1 MLETER
7 AAFSAERASLQK
19 KQAELDSAVKMLD
32 SRLRDAFR
40 SSENAI
46 RDTVAASILQVEELD
61 RDASIHVE
69 SGDGSPGDRKLVQR
83 LQAELATSLQRYKSL
98 ESLTAKQV
106 KSAEERV
113 RGDMERL
120 ATEFVS
126 VRDELATEKERAKSA
141 EHLYRE
147 SEAQAHALRKQITT
161 LDNELRETIQ
171 HRDNMA
177 AELAKVKGAAVK
189 GTHDVEAA
197 MERVALS
204 MGEVRAAEKRA
215 AEAEAAR
222 EAQARAFEAERLEVK
237 EKAEEMR
244 RHLADL
250 SAAVIENKRECKA
263 AQAEADR
270 AKTALAEAQA
280 RLERGRVE
288 DASHHAEVETLKA
301 QNSVLAADLSLA
313 NDRVA
318 NLQRSQQDL
327 IEQLREAER
336 RSSPVRASDRSSSP
350 SLGKLEM
357 QAAEVAD
364 LRRSVANLTESVA
377 RHAAAHESTRHDLET
392 SRDQVRTLKAQLQ
405 HLAVPSPS
413 LSRVQVDQVAAQLSS
428 EQAARRAAEARAE
441 QLDDLLKEATI
452 NLRTLTIRCK
462 AMEKEL
468 QEGGA
473 GQHGAHGGGNMM
485 NTSTSSSSGVA
496 TATSRS
502 GTPTPVTVNQAAAAA
517 NSVAALRERIAHLEA
532 GLAESNRRVLAE
544 QRRVGEA
551 ELAAGLVRDEKRSLE
566 VRAAAAV
573 AERDAAVADVE
584 TKLAEVEQIKAE
596 LAAQRE
602 ATEVADRARAG
613 LEEDLRHERERVFLI
628 HSSLEEQTKEA
639 VRGLYG
645 IEAHHENVV
654 LKERVKALEREVASL
669 VHLPRELGVRQ
680 AEQQAEHAKARD
692 RIKSLERALAQSE
705 RPESVRVETE
715 VAKLEAELNAQR
727 DKYHQL
733 HLKFFEAS
741 DELNLSLR
749 NVRLLEQDLEQ
760 AEKAQNE
767 LYVFLQAEGKRL
779 AQQGSAVLAEQIA
792 AVHER
797 NRSLA
802 GEKTHLET
810 RARLLADD
818 RGRLENDL
826 ALAQSLAKQQAARRE
841 AEIVRLGASL
851 EEAERELSKART
863 AAQEA
868 AARAAEAEAEVRA
881 LRLEASR
888 GEGDAATRVA
898 DLETLVARHAEAERA
913 LRSKVDRLET
923 AARVHEERAA
933 VTEAQR
939 AEQVRAAD
947 EGRLKLKE
955 VSDKLREALNE
966 LGLRRSHDAE
976 LKQAHERIRQLETE
990 LTSLTA
996 KFRDASLTQFEIGDN
1011 LGKEQGRVRA
1021 LEAELLR
1028 LQGLV
1033 EQLQARIAERDRKV
1047 VALEADHAAEVA
1059 RLLAGLS
1066 RAQGDHEAAERR
1078 CKDALAD
1085 RDRVAELAEAEGRRV
1100 RELAAEAEQARQR
1113 EATVSEAAE
1122 QLQRALREVRDLRE
1136 AHRETSDRC
1145 VGLEEQ
1151 ARAARRA
1158 EQEAHEAAQQ
1168 WRRKHDAL
1176 NSKVADGEVE
1186 RARLQRRLEAQA
1198 KAVEEQITHARE
1210 EVMGSDAKLFQA
1222 LHRSKEAE
1230 ERLKLQEKVVADRE
1244 EKIKARELSIR
1255 DREDEA
1261 QRQVREA
1268 RERQAVAESEN
1279 KALQMTCD
1287 NLTRSL
1293 TALRSGTASLN
1304 SSGIGRPPQSSSN
1317 ANGSFAARGQHSNQ
1331 YGSAHSVERF
1341 LEAIARWRNEIRALD
1356 GSTIRKDLQIAPPQ
1370 SLNWKERLTGGSLDL
1385 GQVLSIQHRFFES
1398 PSEVRGAMSDLLER
1412 NRKLEG
1418 VLRSIANASQSMAD
1432 PVWEGLEDGE
1442 REVAL
1447 QLAKHLL
1454 LVGEL
1459 LMEANYDLVFELN
1472 VRCYFNTQLK
1482 G

>member
-1 MLETER
+1 
-7 AAFSAERASLQK
+7 
-19 KQAELDSAVKMLD
+19 MLD

-61 RDASIHVE
+61 RDASVHVE
-69 SGDGSPGDRKLVQR
+69 SGEGSPGDRRLVQR

-98 ESLTAKQV
+98 EALTSKQV

-126 VRDELATEKERAKSA
+126 VRDELAAEKERAVSA

-147 SEAQAHALRKQITT
+147 SEAQAHALRKQIST
-161 LDNELRETIQ
+161 LENELRETIQ
-171 HRDNMA
+171 HRDNLST
-177 AELAKVKGAAVK
+177 ELAKLKGTAVKGA
-189 GTHDVEAA
+189 HDIDAA

-204 MGEVRAAEKRA
+204 VGEVRAAEKRV
-215 AEAEAAR
+215 AEAEAAK
-222 EAQARAFEAERLEVK
+222 EAQARAFEAERLEAK
-237 EKAEEMR
+237 ERVEEMR

-250 SAAVIENKRECKA
+250 SAAVIEVKRECKT
-263 AQAEADR
+263 AQAEADS

-280 RLERGRVE
+280 RLERGRVD
-288 DASHHAEVETLKA
+288 DAGHRAEVETLKA
-301 QNSVLAADLSLA
+301 QNGVLVADLSLA
-313 NDRVA
+313 NDRIA
-318 NLQRSQQDL
+318 NLQRSQQEL

-336 RSSPVRASDRSSSP
+336 RPSPVRGADRSSSP
-350 SLGKLEM
+350 ALGRLEM
-357 QAAEVAD
+357 QAAEIAD

-377 RHAAAHESTRHDLET
+377 RHAAAHESARHDLET

-468 QEGGA
+468 QEGTSGA
-473 GQHGAHGGGNMM
+473 ALGSSNV
-485 NTSTSSSSGVA
+485 NTSSSNSIAGNGPSRAATPAPA
-496 TATSRS
+496 TA
-502 GTPTPVTVNQAAAAA
+502 NQAAAAA

-532 GLAESNRRVLAE
+532 SLAETSRRVLAE
-544 QRRVGEA
+544 QRRASEL
-551 ELAAGLVRDEKRSLE
+551 ELAAGLLQDEKRSLE
-566 VRAAAAV
+566 LRAAAAA
-573 AERDAAVADVE
+573 AEKDAA
-584 TKLAEVEQIKAE
+584 TAEAASRHAEIEQLKAE

-602 ATEVADRARAG
+602 AAEAVDRARAG
-613 LEEDLRHERERVFLI
+613 LQEDLKHERERVFVI
-628 HSSLEEQTKEA
+628 HSSLEEQTREA

-645 IEAHHENVV
+645 IEAHHECVV
-654 LKERVKALEREVASL
+654 LRERVKALEREVASL

-705 RPESVRVETE
+705 RPESTRVDTE

-802 GEKTHLET
+802 GENTHLET
-810 RARLLADD
+810 RVRLLADD

-826 ALAQSLAKQQAARRE
+826 ALAQSLARQQAARRE
-841 AEIVRLGASL
+841 AEIVRLGGSL
-851 EEAERELSKART
+851 EDAERELGKARA

-868 AARAAEAEAEVRA
+868 AARSAEAEAEVRA

-888 GEGDAATRVA
+888 GEGDAATRIA
-898 DLETLVARHAEAERA
+898 DLETLIARHTEAERA

-966 LGLRRSHDAE
+966 LGLRRSHDVE
-976 LKQAHERIRQLETE
+976 LKQAHERIRQLEAE
-990 LTSLTA
+990 LTTLTA

-1028 LQGLV
+1028 QQGVV
-1033 EQLQARIAERDRKV
+1033 EQLQARVSERDRKV

-1066 RAQGDHEAAERR
+1066 RAQGDHEAADRR

-1085 RDRVAELAEAEGRRV
+1085 RDRIAELAEAEGRRV
-1100 RELAAEAEQARQR
+1100 RELAAEAEHARQR

-1145 VGLEEQ
+1145 VALEEQ

-1168 WRRKHDAL
+1168 WRRKHDAIS
-1176 NSKVADGEVE
+1176 SKVADGEVE

-1230 ERLKLQEKVVADRE
+1230 ERLRIQEKVVAERE

-1293 TALRSGTASLN
+1293 TALRSGSASLN
-1304 SSGIGRPPQSSSN
+1304 SSGAVGARHQAGSGGGI
-1317 ANGSFAARGQHSNQ
+1317 NGSFAHRSQNQH
-1331 YGSAHSVERF
+1331 GTPHSVERF
-1341 LEAIARWRNEIRALD
+1341 LEAVARWRNEIRALD

-1370 SLNWKERLTGGSLDL
+1370 AINWKERLTGGSLDL

-1398 PSEVRGAMSDLLER
+1398 PSEVRGVMSDLLER
-1412 NRKLEG
+1412 NRKLES
-1418 VLRSIANASQSMAD
+1418 VLRSIANASQSVAD